1 MTEQTSTTLTG
12 WLQPGG
18 CYSCGGDLH
27 LNVHGTFAGEEAR
40 ITICLADA
48 RQHGFPAAPDDR
60 ITRVLGNWLEISGT
74 LQPSPLDDADRDPE
88 YTGDL
93 TVRAIDFSHR
103 QDARTTLQLSP
114 DAARKTITALLPAA
128 RPRLAVPLPA

>member
-18 CYSCGGDLH
+18 CYFCGPDLH

-48 RQHGFPAAPDDR
+48 HRHGVPAAPDDR
-60 ITRVLGNWLEISGT
+60 ITRQLGNWLELSGT
-74 LQPSPLDDADRDPE
+74 LEPSPLDDADRDPE

-103 QDARTTLQLSP
+103 VDARATLQPSP
-114 DAARKTITALLPAA
+114 DAARKTITALFPAA
-128 RPRLAVPLPA
+128 RARVAVALPA

>member
-12 WLQPGG
+12 WLQPGA
-18 CYSCGGDLH
+18 CYFCGPDLH
-27 LNVHGTFAGEEAR
+27 LNVHGTFAGEEAK

-48 RQHGFPAAPDDR
+48 HRHGFPSGPDDR
-60 ITRVLGNWLEISGT
+60 INDLLGNWLELSGT
-74 LQPSPLDDADRDPE
+74 LQLCPIDDADCDPE

-93 TVRAIDFSHR
+93 TVQAIDFSHR

-128 RPRLAVPLPA
+128 RPRLAVPLSA

>member
-18 CYSCGGDLH
+18 CYFCGPDLH

-48 RQHGFPAAPDDR
+48 NRHGFPASQDDR
-60 ITRVLGNWLEISGT
+60 ITRQLGNWLELSGT
-74 LQPSPLDDADRDPE
+74 LEPSSLDDADRDPE

-103 QDARTTLQLSP
+103 EDARTTPHPSP
-114 DAARKTITALLPAA
+114 GAARKTITALFPALS
-128 RPRLAVPLPA
+128 PRVTVPLPA

>member
-18 CYSCGGDLH
+18 CYFCGPDLH
-27 LNVHGTFAGEEAR
+27 LNVHGTFADEEAK

-48 RQHGFPAAPDDR
+48 HRHGFPYTPDDR
-60 ITRVLGNWLEISGT
+60 IPRLLGNWLELSGT
-74 LQPSPLDDADRDPE
+74 LQPSPIDDADRDPE

-93 TVRAIDFSHR
+93 TVWAIDLSHR
-103 QDARTTLQLSP
+103 VDARATLQPSP
-114 DAARKTITALLPAA
+114 DATRKTITALFPAA
-128 RPRLAVPLPA
+128 SPRLAVPLPA